1 MEAENGHARRVSVR
15 LVLVDDNGR
24 FLDAARDLL
33 EREGMTVVA
42 VASST
47 AEAIAVVEGQRP
59 DAVLVDIDLGAES
72 GLDLAVRLAA
82 DDWPVI
88 LISAYD
94 LEDYGELID
103 ASPAIGFVS
112 KPLLSARA
120 ISDVLASGSPEKL

>member
-1 MEAENGHARRVSVR
+1 VSVR

-42 VASST
+42 VASSS
-47 AEAIAVVEGQRP
+47 AEAIAVVQGQRP

-72 GLDLAVRLAA
+72 GLDLAARLAA
-82 DDWPVI
+82 EDWPVI

-120 ISDVLASGSPEKL
+120 IADVLATGSPEKR

>member
-1 MEAENGHARRVSVR
+1 MGMLGGVSVR

-42 VASST
+42 IASAS
-47 AEAIAVVEGQRP
+47 AEAIAVVEAQRP
-59 DAVLVDIDLGAES
+59 DAVLVDIDLGTES
-72 GLDLAVRLAA
+72 GLDLAARLAA
-82 DDWPVI
+82 DWPVI

-94 LEDYGELID
+94 VEDYGELID

-120 ISDVLASGSPEKL
+120 IADVLATGSPERR

>member
-1 MEAENGHARRVSVR
+1 VSVR

-33 EREGMTVVA
+33 EREGMTIVA
-42 VASST
+42 VASSG
-47 AEAIAVVEGQRP
+47 AEAIAVVEAQRP

-72 GLDLAVRLAA
+72 GLDLAARLAA
-82 DDWPVI
+82 EDWPVI

-94 LEDYGELID
+94 VEDYGELID

-112 KPLLSARA
+112 KPSLSARA
-120 ISDVLASGSPEKL
+120 IAEVLATGSPGLR

>member
-1 MEAENGHARRVSVR
+1 MR

-42 VASST
+42 IASAS
-47 AEAIAVVEGQRP
+47 AEAIAVVEAQRP
-59 DAVLVDIDLGAES
+59 DAVLVDIDLGTES
-72 GLDLAVRLAA
+72 GLDLAARLAA
-82 DDWPVI
+82 DWPVI

-94 LEDYGELID
+94 VEDYGELID

-120 ISDVLASGSPEKL
+120 IADVLATGSPERR

>member
-1 MEAENGHARRVSVR
+1 MQAENGHARRVSVR

-33 EREGMTVVA
+33 EREGMVVVA
-42 VASST
+42 VASSS
-47 AEAIAVVEGQRP
+47 AQAMAVVEGQRL

-72 GLDLAVRLAA
+72 GLDLAARLAG
-82 DDWPVI
+82 DGWPVI

-94 LEDYGELID
+94 VEDYGELID

-112 KPLLSARA
+112 KPSLSARA
-120 ISDVLASGSPEKL
+120 IVDVLATGSPERR

>member
-1 MEAENGHARRVSVR
+1 MR

-42 VASST
+42 VASSS
-47 AEAIAVVEGQRP
+47 AEALAVVKGERP

-72 GLDLAVRLAA
+72 GLDLAVQLAA
-82 DDWPVI
+82 EDWPVI

-120 ISDVLASGSPEKL
+120 IADVLASGSPEKQ

>member
-1 MEAENGHARRVSVR
+1 VSVR

-42 VASST
+42 VASSS
-47 AEAIAVVEGQRP
+47 AEAIAVVQGQRP

-72 GLDLAVRLAA
+72 GLDLAARLAA
-82 DDWPVI
+82 EDWPVI

-120 ISDVLASGSPEKL
+120 IADVRATGSPEKR